1 MMTAFEMRFRKIL
14 NHCAPRTK
22 KEKWKV
28 LIEWESG
35 ERSWEPVNSIYA
47 GDKYMLAEV
56 ARDHGLLDKWESPRM
71 KIRAAA
77 KNSKMLLRMIKHI
90 RDLVMFNIKY
100 ICQILMFTSYTDMQ
114 TFSFAM

>member
-1 MMTAFEMRFRKIL
+1 MTAFEMRFRKIL

-28 LIEWESG
+28 LT
-35 ERSWEPVNSIYA
+35 VNSIYA
-47 GDKYMLAEV
+47 GDKYMLAEY

-77 KNSKMLLRMIKHI
+77 KTARCS
-90 RDLVMFNIKY
+90 
-100 ICQILMFTSYTDMQ
+100 SG
-114 TFSFAM
+114 